1 MHEEI
6 ALGGF
11 GGQGVLFIGRL
22 LAEASLLEG
31 HEVLY
36 VPSYGAEKRGGNVW
50 CNVTISD
57 EKIGA
62 LFITRPTIAIAM
74 NAASLAKFEPAMKP
88 DSLLVI
94 NQSLVPSKVSREDIG
109 VVYVPANDL
118 AAELGDNSVG
128 NLVALGAL
136 LANRPVVSMS
146 SILAVMDSM
155 LSKDQERLEMNQRAL
170 KQGYAWAQK
179 DYASVQKVEGRG

>member
-1 MHEEI
+1 VHEEI
-6 ALGGF
+6 ALGGS

-22 LAEASLLEG
+22 LAEAGLLEG

-62 LFITRPTIAIAM
+62 LFIARPTIAIVM
-74 NAASLAKFEPAMKP
+74 NLASLVKLEPAMKP
-88 DSLLVI
+88 ESLLMV
-94 NQSLVPSKVSREDIG
+94 NQSLIPSKVSREDIH
-109 VVYVPANDL
+109 VVYVLANDL

-128 NLVALGAL
+128 NLVTLGAL

-146 SILAVMDSM
+146 SIIAVMDSM
-155 LSKDQERLEMNQRAL
+155 LSKNQERLEMNTLAL
-170 KQGYAWAQK
+170 NKGYAW
-179 DYASVQKVEGRG
+179 VQREYLHHPSGRR

>member
-6 ALGGF
+6 ALGGT
-11 GGQGVLFIGRL
+11 GGQGVLFVGRL
-22 LAEASLLEG
+22 LTEAGLLEG

-62 LFITRPTIAIAM
+62 LFISKPTIAIVM
-74 NAASLAKFEPAMKP
+74 NPASLVKFESAMKSG
-88 DSLLVI
+88 SLLVV
-94 NQSLVPSKVSREDIG
+94 NQSLIPSKVSREDIS

-118 AAELGDNSVG
+118 AAKLGDNSVG

-136 LANRPVVSMS
+136 LVNRPVVSMS
-146 SILAVMDSM
+146 SLITVMDTM
-155 LSKDQERLEMNQRAL
+155 LSRNQERLEMNKRAL
-170 KQGYAWAQK
+170 NQGQAWAQR
-179 DYASVQKVEGRG
+179 DYVRHPAGQR

>member
-6 ALGGF
+6 ALGGS

-22 LAEASLLEG
+22 LVEAGLLEA

-62 LFITRPTIAIAM
+62 LFISKPTIAIVM
-74 NAASLAKFEPAMKP
+74 NPASLVKFEPAMKP
-88 DSLLVI
+88 GSLLVV
-94 NQSLVPSKVSREDIG
+94 NQSLIPSKVSREDIS

-118 AAELGDNSVG
+118 ATEVGDNSVG
-128 NLVALGAL
+128 NLVALGTL

-146 SILAVMDSM
+146 SIIGVMDSM
-155 LSKDQERLEMNQRAL
+155 LSKNQERLEVNKRAL
-170 KQGYAWAQK
+170 NQGYAWVQK
-179 DYASVQKVEGRG
+179 DYVHPPSGRR

>member
-6 ALGGF
+6 ALGGS
-11 GGQGVLFIGRL
+11 GGQGVLFVGRL

-62 LFITRPTIAIAM
+62 LFIARPTIAIAM
-74 NAASLAKFEPAMKP
+74 NPASLAKFEPAMKP
-88 DSLLVI
+88 ESLLVV
-94 NQSLVPSKVSREDIG
+94 NQSLIPSKVSREDIS

-118 AAELGDNSVG
+118 AAEVGDNSVG
-128 NLVALGAL
+128 NLVALGTL

-146 SILAVMDSM
+146 SIIGVMDSM
-155 LSKDQERLEMNQRAL
+155 LSKNQERLEVNERAL
-170 KQGYAWAQK
+170 NQGYAWVQK
-179 DYASVQKVEGRG
+179 DYVHPPSGRR

>member
-1 MHEEI
+1 VHEEI
-6 ALGGF
+6 ALGGS

-22 LAEASLLEG
+22 LAEAGLLEG

-50 CNVTISD
+50 CNVTVSD

-74 NAASLAKFEPAMKP
+74 NPASLAKFESTMKP
-88 DSLLVI
+88 GSLLVV
-94 NQSLVPSKVSREDIG
+94 NQSLIPSKVSREDIS

-118 AAELGDNSVG
+118 ATEVGDNSVG
-128 NLVALGAL
+128 NLVALGTL
-136 LANRPVVSMS
+136 FANRPVVSMS
-146 SILAVMDSM
+146 SIIAVMDSM
-155 LSKDQERLEMNQRAL
+155 LSKNQERLEMNKRAL
-170 KQGYAWAQK
+170 NQGYAWAQR
-179 DYASVQKVEGRG
+179 DYIRHPSGRR